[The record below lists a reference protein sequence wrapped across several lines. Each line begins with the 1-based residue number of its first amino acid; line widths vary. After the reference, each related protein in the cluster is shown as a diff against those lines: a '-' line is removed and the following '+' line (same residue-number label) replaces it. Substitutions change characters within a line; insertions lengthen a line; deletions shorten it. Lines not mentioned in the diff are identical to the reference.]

1 MRRLLL
7 GLVAFL
13 PLLAFSQRQEMLL
26 EKGWRF
32 VNQEVTDAWRI
43 DYNDNAWQQVTVP
56 HDWAIYGPFDGNN
69 DR

>member
-26 EKGWRF
+26 EKGWHF

-43 DYNDNAWQQVTVP
+43 DYNDSGWQQVTV
-56 HDWAIYGPFDGNN
+56 
-69 DR
+69 DRKSVV